1 MPSVPWWSH
10 QSLCFLRL
18 LNMLSL
24 NRSSSTVSQQTKEL
38 PTLSIEVSYPF
49 HSHLIGRSGRNINR
63 IMEDTGTRIHFPD
76 RNRIAGELKSN
87 NVIIRGQLAGLEKA
101 RQRIRADIP
110 VEFVVDC
117 SLERINSIGQPSLIH
132 YFSTTF
138 GVLLRF
144 YPKIDGV
151 DCQVNIRG
159 QQNRVQHLKESVVY
173 FGRLMHTSLES
184 VVVKMETSFDHVW
197 LVRDHVDKIVAATG
211 VGIRCPDVS
220 IATELPKKYCVW
232 IRGSLDQ
239 VYRATSMLN
248 GLLPMQL
255 MVQTESERFNPC
267 FMEEAKTADILFRV
281 ERSLSNTLTIRLAS
295 YEWNARNLF
304 DLMRRCLNLPFDQRV
319 LPSLPESWSALAE
332 ITCINSFILSSAKLM
347 SFLSSTTPS
356 SSQQPSAILSD
367 VSESCSSSNNSRLS
381 SPRAAIESCIPA
393 SLAASR
399 FDENSSRLLSQ
410 LLENVGL
417 SHYSNLFVQ
426 NEVDLAMFSTLK
438 DEDLISIGISS
449 FGARKIMLNA
459 IRELRK

>member
-1 MPSVPWWSH
+1 
-10 QSLCFLRL
+10 
-18 LNMLSL
+18 MLSL
-24 NRSSSTVSQQTKEL
+24 SRSSTVSQQMKDL

-76 RNRIAGELKSN
+76 RNRIAGESKSN
-87 NVIIRGQLAGLEKA
+87 SVIIRGQLAGLETA

-110 VEFVVDC
+110 VEFIVDC
-117 SLERINSIGQPSLIH
+117 SLERINSIGQSSLIH

-151 DCQVNIRG
+151 NCQVNIRG
-159 QQNRVQHLKESVVY
+159 HQNRVQHLKESVAY
-173 FGRLMHTSLES
+173 FGRLVHTSIES

-211 VGIRCPDVS
+211 AGIRCPDVS
-220 IATELPKKYCVW
+220 IATELPKKYCIW

-239 VYRATSMLN
+239 VYMATSMLN

-255 MVQTESERFNPC
+255 LVQTESERFNPC
-267 FMEEAKTADILFRV
+267 FLEEAKTADILLRV
-281 ERSLSNTLTIRLAS
+281 ERSLSNTMTIRLAS
-295 YEWNARNLF
+295 YEWNAHNLF
-304 DLMRRCLNLPFDQRV
+304 DLMRRCLALPYDQRV
-319 LPSLPESWSALAE
+319 LPSLPEAWLALAE
-332 ITCINSFILSSAKLM
+332 MTCNNFILSSAKLL
-347 SFLSSTTPS
+347 SFLSSTTQS
-356 SSQQPSAILSD
+356 SSQQPASAILSD
-367 VSESCSSSNNSRLS
+367 VSELCRSNNSRLS

>member
-1 MPSVPWWSH
+1 
-10 QSLCFLRL
+10 
-18 LNMLSL
+18 MLSL
-24 NRSSSTVSQQTKEL
+24 HLSSSAASQQMAKDL
-38 PTLSIEVSYPF
+38 PTLAIEVSYPF

-76 RNRIAGELKSN
+76 RNRIAGESKSN
-87 NVIIRGQLAGLEKA
+87 SVIIRGRLAGLEMA

-117 SLERINSIGQPSLIH
+117 SLERINSIGQSSLLQ

-159 QQNRVQHLKESVVY
+159 QQNRVKHLKESVVY

-197 LVRDHVDKIVAATG
+197 VVRDHVDQIVAITG
-211 VGIRCPDVS
+211 AGIRCPDVS
-220 IATELPKKYCVW
+220 ISTELPKKYCIW

-239 VYRATSMLN
+239 VHLATSMLT

-255 MVQTESERFNPC
+255 MVQTESQRFNP
-267 FMEEAKTADILFRV
+267 FFLEEAKTTDILFRV

-304 DLMRRCLNLPFDQRV
+304 DLMRRCLDLPFDQRI
-319 LPSLPESWSALAE
+319 LPSLPESWLALVE
-332 ITCINSFILSSAKLM
+332 ITCNSFIRSSAKLS
-347 SFLSSTTPS
+347 SFLSSTTQS
-356 SSQQPSAILSD
+356 VSRQPSAILMGD
-367 VSESCSSSNNSRLS
+367 VSESCSSNNSRLS

-399 FDENSSRLLSQ
+399 FDQNSSRLLSQ

-449 FGARKIMLNA
+449 FGARKIMLNS